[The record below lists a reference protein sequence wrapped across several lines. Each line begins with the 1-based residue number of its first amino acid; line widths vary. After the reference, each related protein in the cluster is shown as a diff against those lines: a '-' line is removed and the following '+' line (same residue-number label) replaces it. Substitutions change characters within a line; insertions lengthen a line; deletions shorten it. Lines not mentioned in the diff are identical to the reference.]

1 MCGFSWC
8 CVRRRAGVIAP
19 IAAGVLLFGCTGYHP
34 QPVALGA
41 AEPPHL
47 SLKDTVAPVAAQPIE
62 PPSPSPA
69 KPATAPSKAKASSC
83 GTPAECKLLLQA
95 MVKDPKR
102 RWIAQPETPTAYAN
116 GTRLFAYRALRTR
129 LNCRELSQAL
139 HETEAAA
146 KTFATPVPGVTPDQS
161 IRVLALNATVG
172 RELQAERKRRCK
184 A

>member
-19 IAAGVLLFGCTGYHP
+19 IAAGLLLFGCTGYN
-34 QPVALGA
+34 QRPVALGG

-47 SLKDTVAPVAAQPIE
+47 SLKDTVAAQPVE
-62 PPSPSPA
+62 QSPAPA
-69 KPATAPSKAKASSC
+69 KPAPAPPKAKASAC
-83 GTPAECKLLLQA
+83 GTPGECKLLLQA

-102 RWIAQPETPTAYAN
+102 RWIAQPETPAAYAN
-116 GTRLFAYRALRTR
+116 GTRLFAYRALRAR
-129 LNCRELSQAL
+129 LSCLELSHAM

-146 KTFATPVPGVTPDQS
+146 KTFATPVSGVTPEQAA
-161 IRVLALNATVG
+161 RVRTLNAAVEG
-172 RELQAERKRRCK
+172 ELRTERRRRCK